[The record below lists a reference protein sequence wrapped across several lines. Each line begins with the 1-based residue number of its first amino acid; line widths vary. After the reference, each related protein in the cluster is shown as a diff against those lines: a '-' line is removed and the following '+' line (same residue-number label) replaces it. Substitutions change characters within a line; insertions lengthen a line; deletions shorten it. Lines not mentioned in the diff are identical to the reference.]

1 MNPDE
6 QQPKPA
12 PSPLKQI
19 RTFQGDVAEAL
30 KNQNESLS
38 SIQRAEVMRE
48 EKRREEPVKKYD
60 PVEKA
65 NFLKPV
71 TITPTAARTA
81 PEEPRKSIPVE
92 QAEEKQNIKSGILLF
107 LGTLL
112 LIGLGGYGAWY
123 GYGLYKA
130 KIAVPIAT
138 EFDNKFLSTDT
149 FVEYDA
155 LTLNRDSLIQLVQK
169 EVEKTSGKGI
179 EQIQFHKGKAENPP
193 LLPTESFLALIR
205 SHAPASLIRAFDPL
219 FMLGT
224 IGTAP
229 KSSFMLIKLDSFENA
244 YAGMLKW
251 EPSLADDLLPLVASQ
266 TVVQTVPSNSQFSDI
281 TIQNKDARILKDPS
295 GNTVLLY
302 SFYDNQILVI
312 TDNEETLRTL
322 ITRLNSEKLTR

>member
-6 QQPKPA
+6 PKPQPG

-30 KNQNESLS
+30 RNQNESLV
-38 SIQRAEVMRE
+38 SIQRAEV
-48 EKRREEPVKKYD
+48 KRDTRPSEPPKKVEP

-71 TITPTAARTA
+71 TITPSAARTA
-81 PEEPRKSIPVE
+81 PEEPRKPITVE

-107 LGTLL
+107 LGTIL

-123 GYGLYKA
+123 GYELYTA
-130 KIAVPIAT
+130 KISVPIAT
-138 EFDNKFLSTDT
+138 EFDNKFLSTDS
-149 FVEYDA
+149 FVDHDA
-155 LTLNRDSLIQLVQK
+155 LTLNRDSLIQLVQAELLK
-169 EVEKTSGKGI
+169 NSGKGI
-179 EQIQFHKGKAENPP
+179 EQIELHKGAAENPP
-193 LLPTESFLALIR
+193 LLPTESFLALLQ
-205 SHAPASLIRAFDPL
+205 SHAPGNLVRALDPL

-224 IGTAP
+224 IGAGP
-229 KSSFMLIKLDSFENA
+229 KSSFILIKLDSFENA
-244 YAGMLKW
+244 YDGMLKW
-251 EPSLADDLLPLVASQ
+251 EINMADDLLPLFAPEA
-266 TVVQTVPSNSQFSDI
+266 VVQSVPSNTTFSDV
-281 TIQNKDARILKDPS
+281 TIQNKDARILKDPN

-312 TDNEETLRTL
+312 TDTEETLRTL